1 MSDEYN
7 DEEEFDRDE
16 TDDSAED
23 LNAINDGN
31 TEPASGGFG
40 AVLVDLN
47 QPGTRR
53 QLRGMFQSW
62 YIDYASYTILDRAIP
77 HIADGLKPVQR
88 RLLHAMKKLDDDR
101 FIGTSFF
108 RTALLG
114 LDFTTCQLEGVSL
127 SDTMAE
133 IYGTKMNVYQA
144 AALARR
150 LGVIVS
156 E

>member
-88 RLLHAMKKLDDDR
+88 RLLHANLQNIAPQHR
-101 FIGTSFF
+101 QLQQLRVIEILTQVGIENYQ
-108 RTALLG
+108 RIILLWYRIHK
-114 LDFTTCQLEGVSL
+114 TRYSL
-127 SDTMAE
+127 T
-133 IYGTKMNVYQA
+133 
-144 AALARR
+144 
-150 LGVIVS
+150 
-156 E
+156 